1 MYNLHKKSYFIILFE
16 IFFLSIIF
24 YFINY
29 YFLKNKNEHFQ
40 SSHELTNDF
49 GGSVQVQRIPGGLV
63 PEAETLKS
71 GACERLPL
79 VSPEVFLY
87 VVNNTFNVNNKN
99 KILKYDKHTLSAQ
112 GRQYIYYNTQNKINN
127 KSYIILRY
135 PDFRNEILRHSKEN
149 FMNYFNFLKTKI
161 IKHDTN
167 YIFDFTGYH
176 GIIDEKVRL
185 WIKLKEHYGRELAD
199 KVMPKTY
206 LIPND
211 YDVFKDNYDLN
222 KKYILK
228 NSFGGARSA
237 LKITI
242 QKDEILSYFEENKSK
257 QYDPYLCIDAA
268 CHSKVKYNIIQEYI
282 EPTFL
287 LHNHKFG
294 LRLYFVLIDNPNSKH
309 NGLRPLLWNNGLCYY
324 SNKEYQNAKDV
335 DIDKNVVGSILK
347 EDMKEIIKK
356 YNLPKTYS
364 NFKDYIKK
372 NIDNHQT
379 KIKNLE
385 NKLQEY
391 FNYIFVSNKDELN
404 YFAEYNNITKF
415 GIYAFDLEIDKDF
428 NPIIFEGNVYF
439 ARFDLNIEYGHTIK
453 ELYED
458 VFCELELSNKNN
470 YGFLKI

>member
-1 MYNLHKKSYFIILFE
+1 MYNLDKKSYFIILFE
-16 IFFLSIIF
+16 IFFLYIIF

-29 YFLKNKNEHFQ
+29 FLTNKNEHFQ

-49 GGSVQVQRIPGGLV
+49 SGSKQVPF
-63 PEAETLKS
+63 E
-71 GACERLPL
+71 
-79 VSPEVFLY
+79 SPEVFLY
-87 VVNNTFNVNNKN
+87 VINQNFNIIKKN
-99 KILKYDKHTLSAQ
+99 KILKYEEHTLSAQ
-112 GRQYIYYNTQNKINN
+112 GMQYIYYNVQNKINN
-127 KSYIILRY
+127 KLYVILRY

-149 FMNYFNFLKTKI
+149 LMNYFNFLEKRI

-185 WIKLKEHYGRELAD
+185 WIKLKDYYNRELAN

-211 YDVFKDNYDLN
+211 HNIFIEDYSSG

-237 LKITI
+237 LKITVD
-242 QKDEILSYFEENKSK
+242 KDEILSYFDENKSK
-257 QYDPYLCIDAA
+257 NYDPYLCIDAA
-268 CHSKVKYNIIQEYI
+268 CHSKVKYNIIQEFI

-294 LRLYFVLIDNPNSKH
+294 LRLYFVLIENPNSKYKE
-309 NGLRPLLWNNGLCYY
+309 LKPLLWNNGLCYY
-324 SNKEYQNAKDV
+324 SNKEYHNSKDI

-356 YNLPKTYS
+356 YSLPKTYVE
-364 NFKDYIKK
+364 FKDYIKI
-372 NIDNHQT
+372 NINNYQS
-379 KIKNLE
+379 KINNLE
-385 NKLQEY
+385 KKLQEY

-404 YFAEYNNITKF
+404 YFNEYKNITKF

-439 ARFDLNIEYGHTIK
+439 ARFDLNIDYGHMIK
-453 ELYED
+453 ELYQD
-458 VFCELELSNKNN
+458 IFYKLDLSDKNN
-470 YGFLKI
+470 YGFMKI